1 MSNTYPSTPP
11 AQGFPPPARDPLGDA
26 VAESNAVDSGA
37 VGTVDPG
44 ETGGGGGERASNVAD
59 SATEAGGK
67 VVDAAKEG
75 TGKVAGEAASQARSL
90 FEQTK
95 SELVDQAGS
104 QQQRAAEGLRSL
116 GGELGQMADSSPG
129 GVAGELVAQAATRAD
144 AVAEWLEQRDPGSLL
159 DEVRTF
165 ARQRP
170 GTFIAIAAGAGLLVG
185 RLTRSVASAGSDDTE
200 GRP

>member
-1 MSNTYPSTPP
+1 MSNTYSSTPP
-11 AQGFPPPARDPLGDA
+11 AQGFPPPAADPAGVSAAEPAMGIPTGTGTGDQA
-26 VAESNAVDSGA
+26 SHVAESAK
-37 VGTVDPG
+37 
-44 ETGGGGGERASNVAD
+44 
-59 SATEAGGK
+59 EAGGT
-67 VVDAAKEG
+67 VFDAAKEE
-75 TGKVAGEAASQARSL
+75 TGKVAGEAKSQAKSL
-90 FEQTK
+90 FDQTK
-95 SELVDQAGS
+95 TELVDQAGT
-104 QQQRAAEGLRSL
+104 QQQRAASGLRSL

-129 GVAGELVAQAATRAD
+129 GVAGELVAQAASRAD

-200 GRP
+200 ARP

>member
-1 MSNTYPSTPP
+1 MSNTYSSTPP
-11 AQGFPPPARDPLGDA
+11 AQGFPPPSGEPTVGGRVGPSSLDQDDTRAGTGDQA
-26 VAESNAVDSGA
+26 SHVAESAK
-37 VGTVDPG
+37 
-44 ETGGGGGERASNVAD
+44 
-59 SATEAGGK
+59 EAGGK
-67 VVDAAKEG
+67 VFDAAKEE
-75 TGKVAGEAASQARSL
+75 TGKVAGEAKSQAKSL
-90 FEQTK
+90 FDQTK
-95 SELVDQAGS
+95 TELVDQAGT
-104 QQQRAAEGLRSL
+104 QQQRAASGLRSL

-129 GVAGELVAQAATRAD
+129 GVAGELVAQAASRAD

-200 GRP
+200 ARP